1 MFNLGTTEIVIILVV
16 ALLLWG
22 PQQLPEIG
30 KQIGKF
36 LREFRSMSGDVQ
48 RALDID
54 GHHDYDRNHNRG
66 SSFEYGYNDK
76 TGYGVEHDDEPETKA
91 FAYSAPTHGKPVAA
105 IGAAAADA
113 DYIANDPATA
123 VDEDSEPVET
133 LTGARAYTTPV
144 GSEAAAVKIAPST
157 AAV

>member
-16 ALLLWG
+16 ALLLLG

-36 LREFRSMSGDVQ
+36 LREFRAMSGDVQ

-54 GHHDYDRNHNRG
+54 GHHDYDRNYSRG

-91 FAYSAPTHGKPVAA
+91 FAYTAPTQGTPIAA
-105 IGAAAADA
+105 IGGTETTSLSS
-113 DYIANDPATA
+113 DPTA
-123 VDEDSEPVET
+123 ETDPETVPVET
-133 LTGARAYTTPV
+133 TSGARVYNEPIETETTKV
-144 GSEAAAVKIAPST
+144 VQSSVAV
-157 AAV
+157 

>member
-16 ALLLWG
+16 ALLLLG

-30 KQIGKF
+30 KQIGKM
-36 LREFRSMSGDVQ
+36 LREFRSMTGDVQ

-76 TGYGVEHDDEPETKA
+76 TGYGVEHDDEPETRA
-91 FAYSAPTHGKPVAA
+91 FAYTAPTQGTPVAA
-105 IGAAAADA
+105 IGGAEHMYSPDHSAGESDKEIETVQTTPGARV
-113 DYIANDPATA
+113 YNDPAG
-123 VDEDSEPVET
+123 
-133 LTGARAYTTPV
+133 TGADKVAHT
-144 GSEAAAVKIAPST
+144 SAAV
-157 AAV
+157 

>member
-16 ALLLWG
+16 ALLLLG

-36 LREFRSMSGDVQ
+36 LREFRSMTGDVQ

-54 GHHDYDRNHNRG
+54 GHHDYDRSHNRG

-91 FAYSAPTHGKPVAA
+91 FAYSAPTHGTPIAA
-105 IGAAAADA
+105 IGGTENTVLS
-113 DYIANDPATA
+113 NDPM
-123 VDEDSEPVET
+123 DESDKDTEPVKT
-133 LTGARAYTTPV
+133 TPGARVYNDPVAMETIKVTP
-144 GSEAAAVKIAPST
+144 SSAV
-157 AAV
+157 V